1 MMTQE
6 DMNKHKE
13 RICDGL
19 EMYLEKLEKIGKE
32 KKEWSLREL
41 GEVSDIVKDMAEAY
55 KDLAKA
61 HYYLSERSIEKY

>member
-1 MMTQE
+1 MTQE
-6 DMNKHKE
+6 EMNRHKE

-41 GEVSDIVKDMAEAY
+41 GEVSDIVKDLAGAY
-55 KDLAKA
+55 KDLVKA
-61 HYYLSERSIEKY
+61 NFYLSERGVEKY